1 MLQRYNM
8 FVDISPITG
17 NKLTAQN
24 IIDIHDDIIEIYG
37 GTKGVLNQ
45 GTIDHLIYL
54 LERKNDVFKKAA
66 LALAHIIV
74 NHPFFDGNKRTAF
87 EVTDILLRNE
97 GYYIY
102 AKDEEIQNLLLK
114 IAKYEC
120 TAEKIEKWLIKTT
133 RVLHPG

>member
-1 MLQRYNM
+1 M

-17 NKLTAQN
+17 HKLTAQN

-37 GTKGVLNQ
+37 GAKGVLNQ

-66 LALAHIIV
+66 LSLKHIIV

-102 AKDEEIQNLLLK
+102 VEEEKIQNLLLK

-120 TAEKIEKWLIKTT
+120 TAEKIEKWLIKAT
-133 RVLHPG
+133 RALHPG

>member
-1 MLQRYNM
+1 M

-66 LALAHIIV
+66 LALKHIIV

-87 EVTDILLRNE
+87 EVTDILLRMVNKNSPCSTYGLTVSLIR
-97 GYYIY
+97 GY
-102 AKDEEIQNLLLK
+102 AANSLQNAFFARQLVNYLF
-114 IAKYEC
+114 
-120 TAEKIEKWLIKTT
+120 
-133 RVLHPG
+133 